1 MADATL
7 TIEPIVFDFDLIM
20 GQDLTFPVTY
30 TIDGVVDSMDTATLR
45 MEVRPLEW
53 GNPIDVLT
61 SENTR
66 LPITG
71 VNAYSMV
78 FPAVI
83 SAAYPVDADEKQF
96 TYRLTRTFDSLTERI
111 YQGTITVKR

>member
-1 MADATL
+1 MAEI
-7 TIEPIVFDFDLIM
+7 TIEPVILDFDIIM

-30 TIDGVVDSMDTATLR
+30 EITGVADSMDGADLR

-53 GNPIDVLT
+53 GNPVDVLT
-61 SENTR
+61 SDNTR

-71 VNAYSMV
+71 INMYEMV
-78 FPAVI
+78 FPAAV
-83 SAAYPVDADEKQF
+83 SAAYPVDVDEKQF
-96 TYRLTRTFDSLTERI
+96 TYRLTRTVSGATERI